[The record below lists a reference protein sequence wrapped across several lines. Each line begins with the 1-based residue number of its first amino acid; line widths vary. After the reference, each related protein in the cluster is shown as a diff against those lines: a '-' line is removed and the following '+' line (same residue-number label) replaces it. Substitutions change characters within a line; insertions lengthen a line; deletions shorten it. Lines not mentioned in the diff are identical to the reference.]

1 MNLATDREEEAIMA
15 EQRREG
21 RGKRVSDD
29 DEEVR
34 DRTAS
39 ELTKKGEDLKEALDA
54 LLDELDD
61 LLEEN
66 AEEFVASYVQRG
78 GQ

>member
-21 RGKRVSDD
+21 RGERVSDD
-29 DEEVR
+29 DEELR
-34 DRTAS
+34 DRTPS
-39 ELTKKGEDLKEALDA
+39 DLTKKGEDLKEALDA

-66 AEEFVASYVQRG
+66 AEQFVASYVQRG
-78 GQ
+78 RQ

>member
-1 MNLATDREEEAIMA
+1 VNLATDREEEAIMA

-21 RGKRVSDD
+21 RGKRVSEDD
-29 DEEVR
+29 DEVKNG
-34 DRTAS
+34 TPS
-39 ELTKKGEDLKEALDA
+39 ELTKKGEDLKEALDD

>member
-1 MNLATDREEEAIMA
+1 MA
-15 EQRREG
+15 EQKKETGG
-21 RGKRVSDD
+21 RKPATQ
-29 DEEVR
+29 EEER
-34 DRTAS
+34 NSTKS
-39 ELTKKGEDLKEALDA
+39 ELTKKGEELKEALDT
-54 LLDELDD
+54 LLDEIDE

>member
-29 DEEVR
+29 DEELR
-34 DRTAS
+34 DRTPS
-39 ELTKKGEDLKEALDA
+39 DLTKKGEDLKEALDA